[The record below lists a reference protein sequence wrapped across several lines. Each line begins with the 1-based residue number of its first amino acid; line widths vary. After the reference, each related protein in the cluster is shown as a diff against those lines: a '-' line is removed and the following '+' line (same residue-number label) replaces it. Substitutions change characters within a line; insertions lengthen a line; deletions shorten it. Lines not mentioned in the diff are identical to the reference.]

1 MEVQMSD
8 HPRKIA
14 FNIEINKGSI
24 LLLFSEEDAE
34 IVRKWRIT
42 PKSSDEGEISDLPL
56 P

>member
-1 MEVQMSD
+1 MSA

-14 FNIEINKGSI
+14 CNIEINKGSI

-34 IVRKWRIT
+34 IVRNWRNA
-42 PKSSDEGEISDLPL
+42 PKLDDIVDSLDPA

>member
-1 MEVQMSD
+1 MTD

-14 FNIEINKGSI
+14 CNIEINKGNI

-34 IVRKWRIT
+34 IVRNWRVRSKPDDPT
-42 PKSSDEGEISDLPL
+42 DAVDSPL